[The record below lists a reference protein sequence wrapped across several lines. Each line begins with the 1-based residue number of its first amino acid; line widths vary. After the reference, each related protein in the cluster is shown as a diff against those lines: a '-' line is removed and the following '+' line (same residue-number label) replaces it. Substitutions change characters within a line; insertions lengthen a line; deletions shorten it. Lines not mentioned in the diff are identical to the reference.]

1 MNGLRLGDLESAD
14 MLDVIHYLME
24 EDTFTASKEESDHK
38 TAVRTVF
45 YREFSGKEYAYKSS
59 STASR
64 NTTASGDILPSLD
77 EEFGIEPFDPNSK
90 DRPMKTK
97 PKPYVPPTNFNSDSY
112 LPFGNQLD
120 APLN

>member
-1 MNGLRLGDLESAD
+1 MSGLRLGDLESTD

-24 EDTFTASKEESDHK
+24 EDMFTASKEESDNK
-38 TAVRTVF
+38 TAIRTVF

-59 STASR
+59 STAS
-64 NTTASGDILPSLD
+64 NQILPPLD

-90 DRPMKTK
+90 DRPIKTK
-97 PKPYVPPTNFNSDSY
+97 PKPYVPPTNLNSDSY
-112 LPFGNQLD
+112 LPFGNKLD